1 MKITIATPSDP
12 LQKLAGLVQSPRGI
26 AVGLVLVTLAIYSPV
41 INNDFIAYDD
51 PGYVTENLVVRRGL
65 TFSGLLW
72 AFQNIKLAN
81 WHPVTWLS
89 HMLDCTLFGVNP
101 AGHHAVNVLGHAAN
115 TVLLFWLLSRMT
127 GARWRS
133 ALVAALFAWHPLHVE
148 SVAWVAER
156 KDILSTGFGLLALL
170 YYHRYARE
178 RHRASYW
185 ISLGLFAGSL
195 MAKPMFVTLPF
206 VLLLFDYWPL
216 ERLAW
221 APKHRPEANPAPEPT
236 VPAARPESLTFRD
249 ALIEKLPFFAL
260 TLACS
265 VVTVWAQ
272 RQGGAVTSF
281 ETLSLRVRIVNVG
294 ISYAGYLGQ
303 MFWPKNL
310 IVPYMFNFHQPV
322 AHLVVAL
329 LVLLGGT
336 ASVVLLRRQRY
347 LLTGWCFYLGTLVP
361 VIGLIQAGQQAHAD
375 RYTYVPLI
383 GIFVMLAWGS
393 REIFSRLEYPR
404 RSAAVV
410 WGLVLFACCPLTWRQ
425 AQRWKNSET
434 LFSHALVREP
444 GNAVALEQL
453 VDISLRA
460 GDPARAIQ
468 YFERYSRVARVSEP
482 STLFM
487 AKTLNELN
495 RPTAA
500 IAVIEEYVARTNAMT
515 GGLRLA
521 LGEIAQSVGDKARAY
536 AEYQQALEF
545 KNTRFAAT
553 MRLAGIRAEDRAL
566 TEAEADYRKVLAE
579 DPGNPAAL
587 LGLAGVRSDQGR
599 SDEAQKLLR
608 QAMAVPA
615 FTAAEF
621 GQLAAVQS
629 KVGMRTEAEA
639 NYLHAIEMDRLD
651 YDLHYNLGNL
661 YARNGVFTNAIRYLG
676 RAAQLKPAFP
686 EARNNL
692 AVALASIGQ
701 FQQASI
707 QYREAMRL
715 APSQPDAY
723 YGLARILELQTNFV
737 GAATHYTKAIQ
748 LKPDFHDARLGL
760 ALVLNQ
766 DGKWSNAV
774 PHWEQVLKAN
784 PASGIGHYQLGV
796 ALLKLRRTA
805 EALPHLDRAVTLRPQ
820 DRAAIDTLARVLA
833 TASDA
838 ALRNGARAVALSEP
852 LCQPRE
858 QTPAARLET
867 LAAAYAETG
876 AFDQARSLAA
886 LAVESAVKAGD
897 EALAGRVRQ
906 HLALYQAGRPLRDI
920 P

>member
-1 MKITIATPSDP
+1 
-12 LQKLAGLVQSPRGI
+12 
-26 AVGLVLVTLAIYSPV
+26 
-41 INNDFIAYDD
+41 
-51 PGYVTENLVVRRGL
+51 
-65 TFSGLLW
+65 
-72 AFQNIKLAN
+72 
-81 WHPVTWLS
+81 
-89 HMLDCTLFGVNP
+89 ML
-101 AGHHAVNVLGHAAN
+101 
-115 TVLLFWLLSRMT
+115 
-127 GARWRS
+127 
-133 ALVAALFAWHPLHVE
+133 
-148 SVAWVAER
+148 
-156 KDILSTGFGLLALL
+156 
-170 YYHRYARE
+170 
-178 RHRASYW
+178 
-185 ISLGLFAGSL
+185 
-195 MAKPMFVTLPF
+195 
-206 VLLLFDYWPL
+206 
-216 ERLAW
+216 
-221 APKHRPEANPAPEPT
+221 
-236 VPAARPESLTFRD
+236 
-249 ALIEKLPFFAL
+249 
-260 TLACS
+260 
-265 VVTVWAQ
+265 
-272 RQGGAVTSF
+272 
-281 ETLSLRVRIVNVG
+281 
-294 ISYAGYLGQ
+294 
-303 MFWPKNL
+303 WPKNL
-310 IVPYMFNFHQPV
+310 IVIYVFNFNQSSTHFW
-322 AHLVVAL
+322 VAL
-329 LVLLGGT
+329 VILVGISGLVL
-336 ASVVLLRRQRY
+336 AFRDRKY

-361 VIGLIQAGQQAHAD
+361 VIGLVQAGLQAHAD

-383 GIFVMLAWGS
+383 GVFVMLAWGS
-393 REIFSRLEYPR
+393 REIFSRLSRPGLF
-404 RSAAVV
+404 AAVF
-410 WGLVLFACCPLTWRQ
+410 WGVLVLAGCSLTWRQ

-468 YFERYSRVARVSEP
+468 YFARYSRVARIWEP

-495 RPTAA
+495 RPTEA
-500 IAVIEEYVARTNAMT
+500 IAVIDEYVARTNAMT
-515 GGLRLA
+515 GRLRLA

-553 MRLAGIRAEDRAL
+553 MRLAGIRADDRAL
-566 TEAEADYRKVLAE
+566 TEADADYRKVLAA

-587 LGLAGVRSDQGR
+587 LGLAGVLSDQGR
-599 SDEAQKLLR
+599 TDEAQKLLR

-615 FTAAEF
+615 FTAVEF

-629 KVGMRTEAEA
+629 KLGMRTEAEA
-639 NYLHAIEMDRLD
+639 NYLQAVEMDRLD

-692 AVALASIGQ
+692 AVALASVGQ
-701 FQQASI
+701 FQEASL

-723 YGLARILELQTNFV
+723 YGLARLLELQTNYV
-737 GAATHYTKAIQ
+737 GAATHYTKALQ

-766 DGKWSNAV
+766 EGKWSNAV

-784 PASGIGHYQLGV
+784 PASGTAHYQLGV
-796 ALLKLRRTA
+796 ALLKLKRTA
-805 EALPHLDRAVTLRPQ
+805 EALPHLERAVALRPR
-820 DRAAIDTLARVLA
+820 DGVAIDTLARVLA
-833 TASDA
+833 TAADA
-838 ALRNGARAVALSEP
+838 TLRNGARAVALSEP

-858 QTPAARLET
+858 QASAAWLET

-886 LAVESAVKAGD
+886 LAVASAVKAGD

-906 HLALYQAGRPLRDI
+906 QLALYQAGRPLRDT